1 MLNKSYSSP
10 KWKASSLPTPSNG
23 ANKLSIPKTFGM
35 RLSSVDL
42 LSHSYMETPY
52 ILFLTSEISKMN
64 ARDGLLAR
72 GEVSNKVLGNSQCDN
87 QKSLNYS
94 ELIPTNQ
101 ALHGVTG
108 AGLDAISLMDGDLR
122 VLIKKLKV
130 IQIQSNNLLKCLMTI
145 KVLRYLFTTVSMTSK
160 LTMSD
165 LKKLSKISTGRVVH
179 RCLRETMAHTTNG
192 NIITSPVV
200 KLKEVVRC
208 FTKINLPS

>member
-1 MLNKSYSSP
+1 
-10 KWKASSLPTPSNG
+10 
-23 ANKLSIPKTFGM
+23 
-35 RLSSVDL
+35 
-42 LSHSYMETPY
+42 METLY

-72 GEVSNKVLGNSQCDN
+72 EEVSNKVLGNSQCDN
-87 QKSLNYS
+87 QKSSSYS
-94 ELIPTNQ
+94 ELIPTSQ

-145 KVLRYLFTTVSMTSK
+145 KILRYLFTTVSMTSK

-165 LKKLSKISTGRVVH
+165 LKKLSKI
-179 RCLRETMAHTTNG
+179 
-192 NIITSPVV
+192 
-200 KLKEVVRC
+200 
-208 FTKINLPS
+208 